1 MGAKL
6 VLLHI
11 KIALNNAIEAQQV
24 PGIGFNVSIDNIPII
39 KDTLFVGQANNGT
52 LDYKETILTPNK
64 AHKLLVS
71 NNNGLHKTEHEFT
84 LSEEKY
90 MDIVF
95 NYHANEKDENQ
106 GFSVTLTDHPTQIA

>member
-1 MGAKL
+1 MAKL

-11 KIALNNAIEAQQV
+11 RIALNNAVKADKV
-24 PGIGFNVSIDNIPII
+24 PGVGFNISIDNIPVV
-39 KDTLFVGQANNGT
+39 KDTLFDNQANNGT

-64 AHKLLVS
+64 PHKLVVS
-71 NNNGLHKTEHEFT
+71 NNCGIHKTEYEFT

-90 MDIVF
+90 MDVVF

-106 GFSVTLTDHPTQIA
+106 GFSVELLDTPTEFV